1 MLRTVQQF
9 RCTIHSDESLSADGA
24 AVHGEVGEGFVYG
37 GIRTAFGKA
46 HERQPRTKHALRGFT
61 RNLTAHLTHKLWAV
75 LPKEKRIRIPRPDA
89 DRTDSQLP
97 ACLPVNSLSNRHFG
111 RCGIQ
116 IRMSKKQKTT
126 NEWRCGP
133 TSISGSVLLCRV
145 LFCELKP
152 FYRSQWPF
160 SYGSHAPFS
169 DESSSA
175 DMFFSQSL
183 PPLFFPAEN
192 PPHRLL
198 DSYEAARTNPF
209 TIYYT
214 ASPRICQGFFAKK
227 FSAGVFHRNCGK
239 PPELRGVCAAG
250 LSTVS
255 TSAPSGDSLRKFQ
268 RKIIVFH
275 KRGVDFQQRLWYTII
290 LWTVENLGGTAE
302 GLCGVAFVFPA
313 HPSKHGVCRHS
324 GTVIFSGRLFNTRR
338 ILPL

>member
-1 MLRTVQQF
+1 MFPSEPVDGFYRKKQKRTPNLPCAGCGLSDLVPWRYGSVF
-9 RCTIHSDESLSADGA
+9 RSRHI
-24 AVHGEVGEGFVYG
+24 GEF
-37 GIRTAFGKA
+37 
-46 HERQPRTKHALRGFT
+46 
-61 RNLTAHLTHKLWAV
+61 
-75 LPKEKRIRIPRPDA
+75 RIR
-89 DRTDSQLP
+89 S
-97 ACLPVNSLSNRHFG
+97 
-111 RCGIQ
+111 
-116 IRMSKKQKTT
+116 SKKQKTT
-126 NEWRCGP
+126 NQWRCGP

-239 PPELRGVCAAG
+239 PPELRSVCAAG

-290 LWTVENLGGTAE
+290 LWTVENPGGTAE
-302 GLCGVAFVFPA
+302 GLCGVALAFPA

>member
-9 RCTIHSDESLSADGA
+9 RCPIHSDESLSADGA
-24 AVHGEVGEGFVYG
+24 AVHGEVSEGFVYG

-89 DRTDSQLP
+89 DRTDSRLP

-183 PPLFFPAEN
+183 PPLFFRRKILRTGCWIPTRQPARIHLQYIILHPPAFVKDFLQKNFPQAFSTEIAEN
-192 PPHRLL
+192 RRNCVAFAPPGFPQFPHPPH
-198 DSYEAARTNPF
+198 PG
-209 TIYYT
+209 I
-214 ASPRICQGFFAKK
+214 
-227 FSAGVFHRNCGK
+227 
-239 PPELRGVCAAG
+239 
-250 LSTVS
+250 
-255 TSAPSGDSLRKFQ
+255 
-268 RKIIVFH
+268 
-275 KRGVDFQQRLWYTII
+275 
-290 LWTVENLGGTAE
+290 
-302 GLCGVAFVFPA
+302 LCGNFREK
-313 HPSKHGVCRHS
+313 S
-324 GTVIFSGRLFNTRR
+324 
-338 ILPL
+338 

>member
-1 MLRTVQQF
+1 MLRTVQRF
-9 RCTIHSDESLSADGA
+9 RCPIHSDESLSADGA

-89 DRTDSQLP
+89 DCTDSQLP

-227 FSAGVFHRNCGK
+227 IFRRRFPQKLRKTAGIAQCLRRRAFHSFHIRPIRGFSAEISEKNHSF
-239 PPELRGVCAAG
+239 PQERG
-250 LSTVS
+250 
-255 TSAPSGDSLRKFQ
+255 
-268 RKIIVFH
+268 
-275 KRGVDFQQRLWYTII
+275 
-290 LWTVENLGGTAE
+290 
-302 GLCGVAFVFPA
+302 
-313 HPSKHGVCRHS
+313 
-324 GTVIFSGRLFNTRR
+324 
-338 ILPL
+338 